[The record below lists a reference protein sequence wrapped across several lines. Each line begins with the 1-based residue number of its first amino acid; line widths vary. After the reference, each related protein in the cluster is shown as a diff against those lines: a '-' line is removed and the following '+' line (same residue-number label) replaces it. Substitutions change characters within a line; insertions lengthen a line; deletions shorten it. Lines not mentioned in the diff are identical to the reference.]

1 MDYKNISKDL
11 SKKILMYL
19 EEPSGWRV
27 AKCTKH
33 ISVLAKPATDFPGTV
48 YRAEALIEVP
58 AAKLFPFIYCAE
70 YRSKWDRALQ
80 SYKLVDTIDEDTFIY
95 RSITHSYGMGLVS
108 PRDFVFLLHI
118 KKYGDLMTT
127 NSLSVDHPDYPP
139 CQNYVRGTSFP
150 SGYACCPLP
159 GNPNHSKLMAIIQVD
174 LGGKLMPSVIDSVM
188 PMSLMNLVTD
198 CKTGLKALKENIP

>member
-1 MDYKNISKDL
+1 MESG
-11 SKKILMYL
+11 KI
-19 EEPSGWRV
+19 
-27 AKCTKH
+27 
-33 ISVLAKPATDFPGTV
+33 

-159 GNPNHSKLMAIIQVD
+159 GCQMFTDQIVLLSAAIYVCENSNREEAKGQWAKWKS
-174 LGGKLMPSVIDSVM
+174 LGHWPGMVC
-188 PMSLMNLVTD
+188 LVGPFLQRTT
-198 CKTGLKALKENIP
+198 KQPAVSPIS